1 MLRVVTGCWHDSR
14 TQEFVLHFNS
24 SINND
29 PMCLPRPHRNRPEQP
44 LLPTLT
50 SLYFILSQ
58 EDKEHELISPANDMT
73 LLDFFSGLNSS
84 SVWSQLVHVAGNQG
98 RDTKEGLIIAAVGRL
113 HHIPPR
119 LIISPAS

>member
-1 MLRVVTGCWHDSR
+1 
-14 TQEFVLHFNS
+14 
-24 SINND
+24 
-29 PMCLPRPHRNRPEQP
+29 MCLPRPHRNRPEQP

-73 LLDFFSGLNSS
+73 LLDFFSSMHSS

>member
-29 PMCLPRPHRNRPEQP
+29 PMCLPRPHRNRHEQP

-50 SLYFILSQ
+50 SLYILFIVRKTRSMNLS
-58 EDKEHELISPANDMT
+58 H
-73 LLDFFSGLNSS
+73 LLM
-84 SVWSQLVHVAGNQG
+84 
-98 RDTKEGLIIAAVGRL
+98 I
-113 HHIPPR
+113 
-119 LIISPAS
+119 